1 MLASEDGPSEGVNEL
16 FYFLPQR
23 QLVLSQLL
31 YVQGIV
37 INRNF
42 VKSFAGQ
49 SEVENLLQRDKSVL
63 SVGRCKSG
71 RKKVRDV

>member
-1 MLASEDGPSEGVNEL
+1 M
-16 FYFLPQR
+16 
-23 QLVLSQLL
+23 L

-37 INRNF
+37 IKRNF

-49 SEVENLLQRDKSVL
+49 SEVENMLQRREMSVL

-71 RKKVRDV
+71 RNKVRDV